1 MLDDEA
7 LRQVGKLIADC
18 DRRLLQYAL
27 TDEYLDALARAAAT
41 AVKRAAR
48 AEDRVTVGG
57 GEPGGVLLVP
67 TRCKA

>member
-41 AVKRAAR
+41 AVTGALF
-48 AEDRVTVGG
+48 
-57 GEPGGVLLVP
+57 PGTPSSLRPCSGCSP
-67 TRCKA
+67 GAGSDS